1 MFCFV
6 EFVFYLINYESST
19 HFLKIDSQM
28 TRFEDLSNE
37 IIIECFRY
45 FHGVDLLLSFDQLN
59 YRFNQLVRAIQRL
72 FIDFDDAN
80 LSKFNR
86 FCQKLSSNPELK
98 DQIYSLKLS
107 NRSMSIYL
115 FLSRFSLDSLA
126 NLQSL
131 TLIQPQDLDISK
143 LKANKLFCSRLSSL
157 HFICSEDRYMN
168 IKLISFLGSDDDI
181 FMDNKHIFN
190 LSSIQKLTV
199 NKCSCGELQQILQ
212 EAPNLKCIEI
222 QEFYVFSRYHWH
234 TETTENLNDQYQHIN
249 LVQLKILSCPCY
261 LTPNS
266 FKIVFKQ
273 MPNLRNLSICLNNC
287 ATTDNPNDWQQ
298 VITEFLPNLKVFHF
312 HFAYLKHLFNENV
325 YKQYQADFWTREHQ
339 WYTDCLVRGNH
350 ISISTVP
357 YLKERYILP
366 SILHRCSDGNIK
378 RFVRVK
384 HLEIKSN
391 ENNQDYF
398 PHVESIIFNEQS
410 VDRIETIVN
419 ELPLMI
425 NMRNLKSLI
434 FPSQF
439 RLINPSV
446 LLAILKQAPNISSFG
461 SSYDFLMR
469 ILDKDKDLCEH
480 LHKMIKSLEVYMFPR
495 LLLANVYRMNLFWE
509 VFSDVEQLTC
519 EIDKADAVRFLFA
532 HLTKLIRLKVLADI
546 TLPDLNTAI
555 IEYANICRLNIH
567 ITNSTLYD
575 YAESLI
581 WIIRNTN

>member
-28 TRFEDLSNE
+28 TRFEDLPNE

-115 FLSRFSLDSLA
+115 FLSRFSLDSFA

-199 NKCSCGELQQILQ
+199 NQCSCGELQQILQ

-298 VITEFLPNLKVFHF
+298 MITEFLPNLKVFHF

-398 PHVESIIFNEQS
+398 PHVESIIFHKQS
-410 VDRIETIVN
+410 MNCIETIVN
-419 ELPLMI
+419 ELPSMI
-425 NMRNLKSLI
+425 NMINLKSLV
-434 FPSQF
+434 FSTQF
-439 RLINPSV
+439 RLENSPI
-446 LLAILKQAPNISSFG
+446 LLTILKQAPNISSFG
-461 SSYDFLMR
+461 INYAFLMSM
-469 ILDKDKDLCEH
+469 LDKDKDLCEH
-480 LHKMIKSLEVYMFPR
+480 LHKMIKSLDVDVSSQV
-495 LLLANVYRMNLFWE
+495 LLADMYQMNLFWQ
-509 VFSDVEQLTC
+509 VFSNIEQLRCVINTTDS
-519 EIDKADAVRFLFA
+519 IRFLFV
-532 HLTKLIRLKVLADI
+532 HLTKLIRLCVLTDH
-546 TLPDLNTAI
+546 TLLYTKTAI
-555 IEYANICRLNIH
+555 IEHANICHLNIL
-567 ITNSTLYD
+567 TTDSALGG
-575 YAESLI
+575 YAEYLI
-581 WIIRNTN
+581 WITRDTN